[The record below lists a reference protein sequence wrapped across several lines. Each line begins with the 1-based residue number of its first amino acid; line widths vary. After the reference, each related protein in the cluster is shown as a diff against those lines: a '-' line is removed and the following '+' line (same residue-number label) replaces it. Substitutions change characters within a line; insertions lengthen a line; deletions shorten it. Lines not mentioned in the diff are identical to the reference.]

1 MPDLAVTGAA
11 LVGMA
16 ISLIWRG
23 ITPYLIKRKEAEET
37 GQPIPPFSVA
47 YMTTFGI
54 SIMGGLIS
62 VMMVITELEVK
73 LTGITSIMSAAAIGL
88 TFTYTFLN
96 GLNTVVDLK
105 KDEILYAKL
114 GFRKTREQRISDID
128 TKDKSS
134 PPPPPPPT
142 S

>member
-1 MPDLAVTGAA
+1 MADIAVTGAA
-11 LVGMA
+11 IVGMIIA
-16 ISLIWRG
+16 LLWRG

-96 GLNTVVDLK
+96 GLNTVIDLK
-105 KDEILYAKL
+105 KDQILYAKL
-114 GFRKTREQRISDID
+114 GFRKTRAQRIAEID
-128 TKDKSS
+128 TTKDKS
-134 PPPPPPPT
+134 PPP